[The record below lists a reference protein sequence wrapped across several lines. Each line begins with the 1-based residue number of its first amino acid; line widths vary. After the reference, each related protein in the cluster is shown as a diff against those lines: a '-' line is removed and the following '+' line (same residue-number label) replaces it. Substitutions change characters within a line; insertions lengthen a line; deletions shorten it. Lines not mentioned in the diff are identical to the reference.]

1 MSRIGLALRAARLTV
16 SRATADPTPDYDL
29 ASGSYDDYFTRV
41 MGGHG
46 VGLLDAVM
54 LRPGMTVLELA
65 CGTGHLT
72 AEIARRLQGRGELH
86 AVDRSAGMLEVARAK
101 VPPSPGLRVSFT
113 EGDMTRFLADR
124 PAHSAD
130 VVVIGWAICYSNPVR
145 LLQEVARVLEP
156 GGQVAVI
163 ETRSTAL

>member
-86 AVDRSAGMLEVARAK
+86 AVDRSPGMLEVARAK
-101 VPPSPGLRVSFT
+101 VPPSPGLKVKSRASMRVTAWLPAARWSSSRA
-113 EGDMTRFLADR
+113 GSGSDTRGAGSSPRISSSCRRRAPLGMA
-124 PAHSAD
+124 
-130 VVVIGWAICYSNPVR
+130 
-145 LLQEVARVLEP
+145 
-156 GGQVAVI
+156 
-163 ETRSTAL
+163 